1 MGRGDAAG
9 PGECHAEDPAPRH
22 RHDQH
27 RQPPQLRRQSRLFCL
42 LARAL
47 QGSRRVAG
55 GAPGQAGRH
64 RRAGARPSA
73 RHVPRP
79 ARSRPGAAAPQRRV
93 SRRDRPR
100 HHRRLPVL
108 GAGAQD
114 HDDQRHPRHRE
125 HRRRAR
131 QDHRQALH
139 LLRLPVALAGRRR
152 LCAARG
158 GGHRP
163 QADLPLRDRTVT
175 MISEPLRNPLS
186 LFDVK
191 DKVAIVTGAS
201 GTFGRATALA
211 LSALGGKVLL
221 ASGSKAEL
229 DQVAD
234 EVREV
239 GGDPAT
245 IVRRPETLEDGQAML
260 DAALKRFGRV
270 DQLVVASGVNK
281 PGFIH
286 EQTLDEWQ
294 SVMDANVRGI
304 WLMAKAVGTWW
315 IANKVRGKV
324 VVMSSVRGRHGNY
337 SGYTG
342 YCTSKGATDSLTRV
356 LATEWAQHGITV
368 NAIAPTVCRSKLTE
382 WMYGDNELGQQTR
395 ARSLSRIPLGRLGEV
410 EDLVGMTI
418 YLLSPASDFCTGQI
432 MYVDGGYTA
441 G

>member
-1 MGRGDAAG
+1 
-9 PGECHAEDPAPRH
+9 
-22 RHDQH
+22 
-27 RQPPQLRRQSRLFCL
+27 
-42 LARAL
+42 
-47 QGSRRVAG
+47 
-55 GAPGQAGRH
+55 
-64 RRAGARPSA
+64 
-73 RHVPRP
+73 
-79 ARSRPGAAAPQRRV
+79 
-93 SRRDRPR
+93 
-100 HHRRLPVL
+100 
-108 GAGAQD
+108 
-114 HDDQRHPRHRE
+114 
-125 HRRRAR
+125 
-131 QDHRQALH
+131 
-139 LLRLPVALAGRRR
+139 
-152 LCAARG
+152 
-158 GGHRP
+158 
-163 QADLPLRDRTVT
+163 
-175 MISEPLRNPLS
+175 MISEPLRNPLA

-191 DKVAIVTGAS
+191 GKVAIITGAS

-211 LSALGGKVLL
+211 LSAMGGKVLL
-221 ASGSKAEL
+221 ASGSQGEL
-229 DQVAD
+229 DQVAA

-239 GGDPAT
+239 GGDPAV
-245 IVRRPETLEDGQAML
+245 IVRRPETLDDAQAML
-260 DAALKRFGRV
+260 DAALARFGRV

-286 EQTLDEWQ
+286 ELSLEDWE

-304 WLMAKAVGTWW
+304 WLMAKAVGTYW

-356 LATEWAQHGITV
+356 LATEWAKHGITV
-368 NAIAPTVCRSKLTE
+368 NAIAPTVFRSKLTE

-410 EDLVGMTI
+410 EDLIGMTI